1 MSDKQMTREGNS
13 DNSCQQ
19 FTRQDS
25 RFVLMVANRK
35 KHT

>member
-1 MSDKQMTREGNS
+1 MRDKQMMREGNS

-19 FTRQDS
+19 FMRQEP

-35 KHT
+35 KHS